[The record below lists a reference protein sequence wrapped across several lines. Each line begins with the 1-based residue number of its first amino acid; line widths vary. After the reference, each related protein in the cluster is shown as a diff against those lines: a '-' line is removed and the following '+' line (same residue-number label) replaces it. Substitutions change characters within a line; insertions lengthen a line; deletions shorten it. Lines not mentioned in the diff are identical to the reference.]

1 MAKRGIEALGQL
13 SGKRA
18 LVRVDFNVP
27 LREEGGQV
35 VVADDYRL
43 EMSLPTI
50 RKLLERR
57 ARVVLCSHLGRPK
70 KKGDPKLSLAPVAR
84 RLEALLRGSDG
95 GGTKVKFHGECTGE
109 KAERLTTDELF
120 PGEVLLLE
128 NLRYEEGEQKGDPE
142 FGQALA
148 RLGDVY
154 VNDAFGV
161 SHRPDASVAQLPALL
176 PAAAGEL
183 VKTEVER
190 LQPLR
195 DGTAARPYV
204 VILGGAKLSDKIP
217 VLEAL
222 IPKVDAVFVGGGMAY
237 TFLKAMG
244 KPIGKSRCDDE
255 LQQKALEILELARER
270 SRETGRELL
279 LPRDHVVS
287 SSPDDL
293 NGYAVVDTIPDGL
306 MGLDIGPQSIADF
319 AKRLR
324 DVKTVFWNG
333 PLGVFEKKP
342 FHLGTHYVASVLA
355 YTQQIHCVVGG
366 GDSAAA
372 TRELGLEAHMD
383 WVSTGGGASLEYVQ
397 GESLPGIEALPE
409 A

>member
-1 MAKRGIEALGQL
+1 MAKRGIEALGPL

-35 VVADDYRL
+35 AVADDYRL

-50 RKLLERR
+50 KKLIERR

-70 KKGDPKLSLAPVAR
+70 KKGDKKLSLAPVAA
-84 RLEALLRGSDG
+84 RLGQLLQ
-95 GGTKVKFHGECTGE
+95 GTKVKFHGECYGE
-109 KAERLTTDELF
+109 EAERLTRDDLF

-128 NLRYEEGEQKGDPE
+128 NLRYEEGEQKGDPA

-183 VKTEVER
+183 VRTEVER

-255 LQQKALEILELARER
+255 MIAKAQEILELARER

-287 SSPDDL
+287 TSPDDL
-293 NGYAVVDTIPDGL
+293 SGYGVVDTIPDG
-306 MGLDIGPQSIADF
+306 MMALDIGPQTIADF
-319 AKRLR
+319 SKRLA

-333 PLGVFEKKP
+333 PLGMFEKKP

-355 YTQQIHCVVGG
+355 YTKQIHCVVGG

-372 TRELGLEAHMD
+372 TRELGLEQQMD

-397 GESLPGIEALPE
+397 GETLPGIEALPE

>member
-1 MAKRGIEALGQL
+1 MPKRGIESLGQL
-13 SGKRA
+13 QGKRA

-27 LREEGGQV
+27 LREEGGRQ

-43 EMSLPTI
+43 LMSLPTI
-50 RKLLERR
+50 KKLLERR

-70 KKGDPKLSLAPVAR
+70 KKGDERLSLAPIAQ
-84 RLEALLRGSDG
+84 RLGTLLPGV
-95 GGTKVKFHGECTGE
+95 KVKFHPECHGE
-109 KAERLTTDELF
+109 AVERITKEDLF

-128 NLRYEEGEQKGDPE
+128 NLRYEPGEQGNDAE
-142 FGQALA
+142 FGQALS

-161 SHRPDASVAQLPALL
+161 SHRPDASVTRPPTHL

-183 VKTEVER
+183 VKLEVEK

-195 DGTAARPYV
+195 EGTAPRPYV
-204 VILGGAKLSDKIP
+204 VVLGGAKLSDKIP

-222 IPKVDAVFVGGGMAY
+222 IPRCDAIFVGGGMAY

-244 KPIGKSRCDDE
+244 KQIGKSRVDTDLE
-255 LQQKALEILELARER
+255 AKALEILELARER

-279 LPRDHVVS
+279 LPRDHVVAT
-287 SSPDDL
+287 SPDDL
-293 NGYAVVDTIPDGL
+293 TGYAVVDTIPDGL
-306 MGLDIGPQSIADF
+306 MALDIGPQTIADY

-324 DVKTVFWNG
+324 DVQTVFWNG

-342 FHLGTHYVASVLA
+342 FHLGTGYVASVLA
-355 YTQQIHCVVGG
+355 HTKSIHCVVGG

-372 TRELGLEAHMD
+372 TRELGLESQME

-397 GESLPGIEALPE
+397 GEQLPGIEALPD